1 MGTAAYM
8 SPEQVRTEAVTPASD
23 VFAFGSLL
31 QEMLTGRPPFLR
43 DTPIDTLF
51 AVAHE
56 PPAVLPTEF
65 AEFEALL
72 SRCLDK
78 DPGKRPAS
86 GQALVVEIDRLYG
99 PDGAMS

>member
-23 VFAFGSLL
+23 IFAFGSLL

-51 AVAHE
+51 AVVHE
-56 PPAVLPTEF
+56 TPFGLPPEHA
-65 AEFEALL
+65 AFERLL

-78 DPGKRPAS
+78 DPARRFAS
-86 GQALVVEIDRLYG
+86 AQALIPALE
-99 PDGAMS
+99 AF